1 MPSCSTCSAW
11 WKRAELRNSGT
22 PTDYVVEVVVV
33 EEAVWKVSVNGA

>member
-11 WKRAELRNSGT
+11 PKRAER
-22 PTDYVVEVVVV
+22 PADQVVDVVVELVGEA